1 MARLNE
7 DGQWIVM
14 MGFIVSISILIL
26 AIVVG
31 ESSLV
36 GKTTSESVLEF
47 SKFDIQDFR
56 SEIMTLKESG
66 VMYNEPVLENVHE
79 DLFNL
84 SIKRKNAIV
93 NFSFSYWETGDFDYI
108 FLHFNNG
115 ITTYNEVYYEYTP

>member
-56 SEIMTLKESG
+56 SEIMTLKERG
-66 VMYNEPVLENVHE
+66 VLDKPDVEK
-79 DLFNL
+79 DLSDL
-84 SIKRKNAIV
+84 SITRINAIA
-93 NFSFSYWETGDFDYI
+93 NFANWKDGGFDYI

-115 ITTYNEVYYEYTP
+115 ITTYNEVYYESTP